1 MAKLEVEIG
10 ADNSELKNKIKEV
23 EFDIKQLSNLKIE
36 KIKLGLDTKALDAN
50 IKDAKKSLVDLKTT
64 LRDTGNSVGK
74 DFAPK
79 VANGGNA
86 LMQFSRIAQDAP
98 FGIMGIG
105 NNITATAEA
114 FSHLKAQSGS
124 SVGALKAVASSLM
137 GTGGVLLA
145 VSLVTTGLTIM
156 SQKGLTL
163 GDVFNKLTGDFDK
176 TKQAMQE
183 LSVETIKNAQAQIS
197 TVGAYVSAA
206 KNINLS
212 MSDRLL
218 AVKKLQDE
226 YPAYFG
232 NLTKEQ
238 ILNGNVATAVKG
250 VTAALIAKAKASA
263 LTDRIVKLAEEE
275 EKVQNKINDA
285 IATTFKLY
293 QLSKQEAA
301 AAAIVLNKQLSG
313 EIDLVA
319 ELNKG
324 NAQNLS
330 KTEKTALAAFQ
341 YSATLR
347 DLSGEL
353 KTSKAEQ
360 DRLTKS
366 LESATAAQIKL
377 DTVTDK
383 TKKTTT
389 KKRASLTAIPLFD
402 VAKSTDE
409 ENDAILKMMRDM
421 LSEDINKLKKDP
433 IKLNIPLQIIPAGVS
448 VEMQRL
454 LELMR
459 AFDKE
464 ANELIMGSITN
475 TFNSLGDTIAN
486 SLANGGNMIQSIG
499 NSLLQSIGGFISDMG
514 GLLIKYG
521 TLAVVKGKLDL
532 AIAAGGPLSIGAGL
546 AAIAVGVALKAAGG
560 AIGQRAQSGSGGSV
574 QAGNSVSTPTS
585 STGSSGGSNFTG
597 GTVVFEISGQSLVGV
612 LSNTLDKNRRLG
624 GSLSIG

>member
-74 DFAPK
+74 DFTPK

-86 LMQFSRIAQDAP
+86 LTQFNRIIQDAP
-98 FGIMGIG
+98 FGPMGVQ
-105 NNITATAEA
+105 NNITAFGESFGYLVNQTGSARLA
-114 FSHLKAQSGS
+114 FNAMVGS
-124 SVGALKAVASSLM
+124 LIGS
-137 GTGGVLLA
+137 GGVMLA
-145 VSLVTTGLTIM
+145 LSAVTSGLTYM
-156 SQKGLTL
+156 SQNGLTV
-163 GDVFNKLTGDFDK
+163 GDVFNKLTGDFDE
-176 TKQAMQE
+176 TKKAMQD

-285 IATTFKLY
+285 IATTFKMYKLNA
-293 QLSKQEAA
+293 QQTANAKA
-301 AAAIVLNKQLSG
+301 VLLRQLSG
-313 EIDLVA
+313 EVDLTA
-319 ELNKG
+319 EVEKG
-324 NAQNLS
+324 NAQNL
-330 KTEKTALAAFQ
+330 TTAGKTAEAAYR

-347 DLSGEL
+347 DLGGEL
-353 KTSKAEQ
+353 RTNKAEQ

-366 LESATAAQIKL
+366 LEVATAAQIKL
-377 DTVTDK
+377 DTVTEK
-383 TKKTTT
+383 GKK
-389 KKRASLTAIPLFD
+389 
-402 VAKSTDE
+402 AKPANVTPQVSG
-409 ENDAILKMMRDM
+409 LG
-421 LSEDINKLKKDP
+421 S
-433 IKLNIPLQIIPAGVS
+433 PLQANGLKDTAGQV
-448 VEMQRL
+448 MQIAKNVQGAEGVITTSLKNIRERFDSSGL
-454 LELMR
+454 FMLELLYN
-459 AFDKE
+459 FNQE
-464 ANELIMGSITN
+464 ASKLITGSITN

-486 SLANGGNMIQSIG
+486 SLANGGNVIQSIG

-585 STGSSGGSNFTG
+585 STGSSGGSSFTG